1 MKETV
6 EQLKQLLGDDFEKLV
21 IAFDEDNRKL
31 LDAIEEFIQSDDAD
45 AVARQLHSLK
55 GASANIGASEL
66 SATCQQLE
74 QEARSGD
81 LSNATQLLA
90 DIRSQ
95 FEDAVHILKST

>member
-21 IAFDEDNRKL
+21 TAFDEDNRKL
-31 LDAIEEFIQSDDAD
+31 LDAIDDFIQSNDAD

-55 GASANIGASEL
+55 GASANIGASQL
-66 SATCQQLE
+66 SSTCQQLE

-81 LSNATQLLA
+81 LSNAKQLLA
-90 DIRSQ
+90 DVREQ
-95 FEDAVHILKST
+95 FEEAVNILKSA

>member
-21 IAFDEDNRKL
+21 TAFDEDNRKL
-31 LDAIEEFIQSDDAD
+31 LDAIDGFIHSDDAE

-66 SATCQQLE
+66 SETCQQLE

-81 LSNATQLLA
+81 LSNAKQLLT
-90 DIRSQ
+90 DIRAQ
-95 FEDAVHILKST
+95 FEAAVHILRSA